1 MATPT
6 TGPDGNGTM
15 PAAAP
20 LLLASRSPRRAEL
33 LGLLGV
39 RFERLDVEI
48 DESTRPGEAP
58 QAYVLRVALGK
69 AAAAGHPDRAVL
81 AADTCVSCDGALF
94 GKPADHAAARAM
106 LRRLAGRWH
115 DVHTA
120 VVVRAAGQAPSTA
133 VVATRVEFVAFDDA
147 VIDRYWASGEPADKA
162 GAYGIQGLGGA
173 LVRRIEGSYGAV
185 VGLPLAE
192 TAALLRN
199 AGIGHA
205 LAPADG
211 DFKSP

>member
-6 TGPDGNGTM
+6 TGPDGAGAM
-15 PAAAP
+15 SPAAP

-33 LGLLGV
+33 LDLLGV
-39 RFERLDVEI
+39 RFERFDVEF
-48 DESTRPGEAP
+48 DERTLPGEAP

-81 AADTCVSCDGALF
+81 TADTCVSCDGTIF

-120 VVVRAAGQAPSTA
+120 VVVRAAGQAPSTV

-199 AGIGHA
+199 AGIGHT

-211 DFKSP
+211 DFRSP